1 MTTIEKQL
9 IDLCRDLVKAIT
21 KENYDLVIRFH
32 NLEQEMDAAVPAP
45 QPPKKKQEKPQEK
58 KELLPEI
65 AQGAMPWDKE
75 DMNAPQ
81 KPMPVPEDYE
91 KPVKIVPP
99 EDDLPF

>member
-1 MTTIEKQL
+1 MTTREKQL

-32 NLEQEMDAAVPAP
+32 NLEQEMDAA
-45 QPPKKKQEKPQEK
+45 
-58 KELLPEI
+58 
-65 AQGAMPWDKE
+65 
-75 DMNAPQ
+75 Q